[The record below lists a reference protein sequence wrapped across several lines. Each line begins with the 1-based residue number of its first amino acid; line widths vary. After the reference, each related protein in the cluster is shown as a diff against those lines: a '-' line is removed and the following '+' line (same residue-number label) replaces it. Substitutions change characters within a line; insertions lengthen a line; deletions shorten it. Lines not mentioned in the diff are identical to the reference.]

1 MIRRLL
7 LATLLV
13 LFAAPVLAQVRI
25 SGDTFVVD
33 ETASRATFSGSVVIE
48 RQGLTVW
55 ADRVMVEYGAGGME
69 NIQSFLATGHVRI
82 RTADQDATGEQA
94 TFDPRTQRLRLTGNV
109 TVVNAAGTLTGPEL
123 VVDLRDNTSVF
134 SSRGGGRVTGVFST
148 E

>member
-7 LATLLV
+7 LAILLV
-13 LFAAPVLAQVRI
+13 LLAAPVLAQVRI

-69 NIQSFLATGHVRI
+69 NIHSFLATGHVRI
-82 RTADQDATGEQA
+82 KTADQDATGEQA